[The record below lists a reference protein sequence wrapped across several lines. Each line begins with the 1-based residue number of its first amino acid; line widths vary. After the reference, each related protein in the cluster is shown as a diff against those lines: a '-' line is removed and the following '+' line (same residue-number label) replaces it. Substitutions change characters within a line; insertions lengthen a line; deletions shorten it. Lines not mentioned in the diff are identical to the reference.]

1 MNIPENELGLTT
13 TEELINWTASYL
25 HFKQALEVLELTP
38 EITQHYLKHFVE
50 YRERLA
56 KDLIKQGFLEARLP
70 KENNQ
75 YNNHSYIVGIK
86 ISRAWDV
93 VILTSCETSRIIMLD
108 ARSQLSFVIY

>member
-70 KENNQ
+70 KEMREKIAQ
-75 YNNHSYIVGIK
+75 EKPYLAIIK
-86 ISRAWDV
+86 QV
-93 VILTSCETSRIIMLD
+93 LD
-108 ARSQLSFVIY
+108 KNT

>member
-38 EITQHYLKHFVE
+38 EITQHYLKYFVE

-70 KENNQ
+70 KEMREKIAQ
-75 YNNHSYIVGIK
+75 EKPYLAIIK
-86 ISRAWDV
+86 QV
-93 VILTSCETSRIIMLD
+93 LD
-108 ARSQLSFVIY
+108 KDT